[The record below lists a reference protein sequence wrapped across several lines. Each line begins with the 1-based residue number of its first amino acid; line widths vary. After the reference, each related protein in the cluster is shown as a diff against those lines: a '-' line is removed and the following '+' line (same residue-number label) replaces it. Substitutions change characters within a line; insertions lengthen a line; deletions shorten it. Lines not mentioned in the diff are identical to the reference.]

1 MIRQAGS
8 PRRWIGL
15 SIDQKP
21 VPGALDPNGIAFV
34 AEDVTP
40 GSTFFETDTLTT
52 AVWNGSSWVPGA
64 STRDTQQPHFQT
76 IADEL
81 LRIRR
86 LLEEAHGLSSDDLL
100 L

>member
-21 VPGALDPNGIAFV
+21 VPGAADAAGSVFA

-40 GSTFFETDTLTT
+40 GSTFFETDTLLT
-52 AVWNGSSWVPGA
+52 AVWNGSAWVAGTPPSDA
-64 STRDTQQPHFQT
+64 VVQQLRANH
-76 IADEL
+76 DEL
-81 LRIRR
+81 FRIRR
-86 LLEEAHGLSSDDLL
+86 VLEEVNGLSSDDLL
-100 L
+100 